1 MKVTG
6 LLETSLYVH
15 DVDRSRRFYQD
26 LFGFETIVGD
36 DRFCALRVADRQL
49 LLLFRKRATLEPRR
63 IPGGVIPPHDGDGT
77 FHFAFAIPAEDFDK
91 WCERIG
97 ERGLKVE
104 SVVTWEEGGRS
115 LYLRDPDG
123 HLIELATPGT
133 WTVY

>member
-26 LFGFETIVGD
+26 LFGFEALISD
-36 DRFCALRVADRQL
+36 DRFCALRVADQQL
-49 LLLFRKRATLEPRR
+49 LLLFRKRGTLEARR
-63 IPGGVIPPHDGDGT
+63 IAGGVIPPHDGDGN

-97 ERGLKVE
+97 ERGSKVE
-104 SVVTWEEGGRS
+104 SIVTWEEGGRS